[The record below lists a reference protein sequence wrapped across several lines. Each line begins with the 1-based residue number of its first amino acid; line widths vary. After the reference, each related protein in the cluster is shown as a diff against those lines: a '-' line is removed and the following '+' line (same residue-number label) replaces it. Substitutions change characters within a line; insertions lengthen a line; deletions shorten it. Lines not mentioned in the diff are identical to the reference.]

1 MLKNLIDAASEL
13 PNPIVTS
20 ETLIEYRLPE
30 SIAQTL
36 MEKLELS
43 GLKIDAHTASLKTS
57 DTNFAILPNQYFA
70 YACYFYDFANELIKY
85 FQLLKAFQSKCSSIK
100 INPAEILFGRSDEVK
115 AKIESHTELQ
125 ECFENSD
132 DIDLFCKF
140 LDQEESSHRLGAK
153 NPINSNNGFSVRGYG
168 NCFGS
173 VILTQI
179 NLPNVS
185 SSIFGDLVY
194 ALVNMPAV
202 FSQLKKHHNN
212 FVVQQPSRIS
222 YPQVLSKIPTS
233 TPKPFILLAGIS
245 GTGKTRFV
253 RDQAKVHKGNLS
265 NYCLIPVRP
274 DWHEPS
280 DLLGYVSRIGT
291 PRYVVTE
298 LLSFVVKAWKNAA
311 QSATVDAIVI
321 KPVNDMTPYWLCLD
335 EMNLAPVE
343 QYFADYLS
351 VLESREWADDGYRCL
366 PLLKAE
372 LFNKD
377 EGITEQLRMDLGLG
391 DAAYTELW
399 NYFKTTGIP
408 LPPNLIVAGTVNM
421 DETTHGFSRKVIDR
435 AFTIDFGA
443 FFPND
448 FSHYFAPATVNKTL
462 SFPVL
467 SKVEQSDLSNVT
479 ADPDGSKS
487 IAFLN
492 AINKVLKN
500 TPFELA
506 FRALNELLIS
516 LVCFQPEDD
525 AALQAVWDD
534 FLMTKVL
541 PRIDGDG
548 HKLGLDGEESLLT
561 KLEKI
566 SKDQMPAIWDAQRP
580 DLLRENI
587 DQSPQPSPLLINCRS
602 AQKLQWMQKRLAD
615 NSFTSFWP

>member
-1 MLKNLIDAASEL
+1 MDLNFEQILNSIEALSGHELTYVSGRNKVKVERVERDAQRILLLRGLDNISISLERIELVIKELSKGKLID
-13 PNPIVTS
+13 I
-20 ETLIEYRLPE
+20 
-30 SIAQTL
+30 
-36 MEKLELS
+36 
-43 GLKIDAHTASLKTS
+43 
-57 DTNFAILPNQYFA
+57 
-70 YACYFYDFANELIKY
+70 NEV
-85 FQLLKAFQSKCSSIK
+85 LKAGG
-100 INPAEILFGRSDEVK
+100 NERS
-115 AKIESHTELQ
+115 AIEAIIAH
-125 ECFENSD
+125 
-132 DIDLFCKF
+132 
-140 LDQEESSHRLGAK
+140 
-153 NPINSNNGFSVRGYG
+153 
-168 NCFGS
+168 
-173 VILTQI
+173 
-179 NLPNVS
+179 LPNVGYYNGS
-185 SSIFGDLVY
+185 TQYNKTPQKKIAWFNQEIHALGELKDMSEIPHIFGDTRKLV
-194 ALVNMPAV
+194 AT
-202 FSQLKKHHNN
+202 QL
-212 FVVQQPSRIS
+212 S
-222 YPQVLSKIPTS
+222 
-233 TPKPFILLAGIS
+233 KPFILLAGIS

-253 RDQAKVHKGNLS
+253 REQAKAHKDDLS

-291 PRYVVTE
+291 SRYVVTE
-298 LLSFVVKAWKNAA
+298 LLSFVVKAWKDAA
-311 QSATVDAIVI
+311 QSATVDVIVT
-321 KPVNDMTPYWLCLD
+321 KPVNAMTPYWLCLD

-351 VLESREWADDGYRCL
+351 VLESREWTSDGYRCL

-377 EGITEQLRMDLGLG
+377 EGITQQLRKDLGLD
-391 DAAYTELW
+391 DAAYTDLW

-462 SFPVL
+462 GFPVL
-467 SKVEQSDLSNVT
+467 SKVEQNDLLIVK
-479 ADPDGSKS
+479 ADPDGAKS

-492 AINKVLKN
+492 EINKVLKN

-587 DQSPQPSPLLINCRS
+587 DQSSQPSPLLINCRS
-602 AQKLQWMQKRLAD
+602 AQKLQWMQKRLTD

>member
-1 MLKNLIDAASEL
+1 MLKTTIEQILNGWTNATREPFTSHPIANTIRQNLKDEIQKIIRNEYPDFIVVGSAGAGNWANVPWLTILNPKISTSTQDGIYPGYLFRADGSGVYLSLNQGTTNPQKMLGKLEAEKRADKISSTLRTEISGLKEWGTKEIYLRANTSLGKSYEL
-13 PNPIVTS
+13 PNIVAKFYDAQAVPS
-20 ETLIEYRLPE
+20 EAELVSDL
-30 SIAQTL
+30 
-36 MEKLELS
+36 LELMS
-43 GLKIDAHTASLKTS
+43 
-57 DTNFAILPNQYFA
+57 
-70 YACYFYDFANELIKY
+70 FYK
-85 FQLLKAFQSKCSSIK
+85 
-100 INPAEILFGRSDEVK
+100 
-115 AKIESHTELQ
+115 KIEPLWYSFKIE
-125 ECFENSD
+125 D
-132 DIDLFCKF
+132 
-140 LDQEESSHRLGAK
+140 ESREVNTMANRSGA
-153 NPINSNNGFSVRGYG
+153 IG
-168 NCFGS
+168 
-173 VILTQI
+173 
-179 NLPNVS
+179 
-185 SSIFGDLVY
+185 
-194 ALVNMPAV
+194 
-202 FSQLKKHHNN
+202 
-212 FVVQQPSRIS
+212 IS
-222 YPQVLSKIPTS
+222 L
-233 TPKPFILLAGIS
+233 PKPFILLAGIS

-253 RDQAKVHKGNLS
+253 SEQAKAHREDLS

-298 LLSFVVKAWKNAA
+298 LLSFIVKAWKDAA
-311 QSATVDAIVI
+311 QSATADAIVI
-321 KPVNDMTPYWLCLD
+321 KPVNAMTPYWLCVD

-351 VLESREWADDGYRCL
+351 VLESREWTADSYRCL

-377 EGITEQLRMDLGLG
+377 DAITEQLCKDLGLD
-391 DAAYTELW
+391 DAAYTDLW

-448 FSHYFAPATVNKTL
+448 FSHYFAPTTVNKSL

-467 SKVEQSDLSNVT
+467 SRVEPSDLINVT
-479 ADPDGSKS
+479 ADPDGIKS
-487 IAFLN
+487 IAFLD
-492 AINKVLKN
+492 AINTVLKN

-516 LVCFQPEDD
+516 VVCFQPKDD
-525 AALQAVWDD
+525 AELQAVWDD

-548 HKLGLDGEESLLT
+548 HKLDLDDEESLLT
-561 KLEKI
+561 KLEAI
-566 SKDQMPAIWDAQRP
+566 SKLQMPAIWDTQRP
-580 DLLRENI
+580 DLLRENVNA
-587 DQSPQPSPLLINCRS
+587 SPLLIKCRS
-602 AQKLQWMQKRLAD
+602 TQKLQWMQKRLAD

>member
-1 MLKNLIDAASEL
+1 MLKTTIEQILNGWIDATREPFTSHPIANAVRQSLKQEIQKIISNEYPDFTVVGSAGAGNWANIPWLTILNPKISTSTQDGIYPGYLFRADGSGVYLSLNQGTTNPQKMLGKLEAEKRANKISTALRTEISGLKEWGTKEIFLRANTALGKSYEL
-13 PNPIVTS
+13 PNIVAKFYDAQAIPS
-20 ETLIEYRLPE
+20 EAELVSDL
-30 SIAQTL
+30 
-36 MEKLELS
+36 LELMS
-43 GLKIDAHTASLKTS
+43 FYKKIEPLWDSFKIQGELKEVNTMTNTS
-57 DTNFAILPNQYFA
+57 DAI
-70 YACYFYDFANELIKY
+70 
-85 FQLLKAFQSKCSSIK
+85 
-100 INPAEILFGRSDEVK
+100 G
-115 AKIESHTELQ
+115 
-125 ECFENSD
+125 
-132 DIDLFCKF
+132 
-140 LDQEESSHRLGAK
+140 
-153 NPINSNNGFSVRGYG
+153 
-168 NCFGS
+168 
-173 VILTQI
+173 
-179 NLPNVS
+179 
-185 SSIFGDLVY
+185 
-194 ALVNMPAV
+194 
-202 FSQLKKHHNN
+202 
-212 FVVQQPSRIS
+212 IS
-222 YPQVLSKIPTS
+222 L
-233 TPKPFILLAGIS
+233 PKPFILLAGIS

-253 RDQAKVHKGNLS
+253 REQAKAQKDDLS

-274 DWHEPS
+274 NWHEPS
-280 DLLGYVSRIGT
+280 DLLGYVSRIGN
-291 PRYVVTE
+291 PRYVVTD
-298 LLSFVVKAWKNAA
+298 LLLFVVKAWKDAA
-311 QSATVDAIVI
+311 QSATVNAIVT
-321 KPVNDMTPYWLCLD
+321 KSVDAMTPYWLCLD

-351 VLESREWADDGYRCL
+351 VLESREWAEGAYRCL

-377 EGITEQLRMDLGLG
+377 EGITEQLRKDLGL
-391 DAAYTELW
+391 DDTDSTDLW

-467 SKVEQSDLSNVT
+467 SKVEPSDLSHVT

-487 IAFLN
+487 IAFLD
-492 AINKVLKN
+492 AINTALKN

-516 LVCFQPEDD
+516 LVCFKPKDD
-525 AALQAVWDD
+525 AELQAVWDD

-561 KLEKI
+561 KLENI
-566 SKDQMPAIWDAQRP
+566 SKQQMSAIWHTQRP
-580 DLLRENI
+580 DLLRENR
-587 DQSPQPSPLLINCRS
+587 DQTPLLIACRS
-602 AQKLQWMQKRLAD
+602 AQKLRWMQKRLAD